1 MGRTIEA
8 DYLVVGAGAMGL
20 AFIDTLVSETDAT
33 VVVVDRND
41 QPGGHWTTAYPFVR
55 LHQPSAYYGV
65 NSRGLGSDTID
76 HDGLNAGYYELA
88 SGAEVCAYFD
98 AVMRQHL
105 LPTGRVTYLPM
116 SEYLGDGRVRTLGG
130 EDIEVTARRVV
141 TSHVEIIVPSM
152 RRAVLRR
159 RSRCRVRAAQRA
171 AAHPRRPGS
180 LRDRRRGQDRDGRLP
195 VAAAS
200 RHRAPRLTWIKPRD
214 SWILDRAAIQPGR
227 QFAKRTLADF
237 SGQLAAVHEAESLPD
252 LFDRLEAKGCLL
264 RIDASVDPT
273 MYRCAILSQAEL
285 EAAAARSRTW
295 CGWDMSQSIEPGRVT
310 LEGGTLDIDG
320 SALYIDCT
328 ADGFGNEEADSRLR
342 RRPHLA
348 CRRCAPA
355 SRRSARPSSPTSKRR
370 TPTTTPGTRSAAR
383 CRIRRSRLDWLRMM
397 LAFNKNQLQWFSDPD
412 MMAWV
417 EDARLNVLHHV
428 TAAVSERAREKII
441 SMLTSQM
448 PAINDKLETLLAQAR
463 AHDFCA
469 RFASDERSER
479 DYRPVRPATPPTP
492 GAAPRT
498 GRRCGR

>member
-1 MGRTIEA
+1 MARTIEA

-20 AFIDTLVSETDAT
+20 AFTDTLVSELNGT

-41 QPGGHWTTAYPFVR
+41 QPGGHWTAAYPFVR

-76 HDGLNAGYYELA
+76 QHGLNAGYYELA

-116 SEYLGDGRVRTLGG
+116 SEYLGDGRVCTLGG
-130 EDIEVTARRVV
+130 EEIEVTARRVV

-152 RRAVLRR
+152 RRPSYVVADGVHCVPPNDLPRIRDARERYVIVGAGKTAMDACLWLLR
-159 RSRCRVRAAQRA
+159 
-171 AAHPRRPGS
+171 HGIP
-180 LRDRRRGQDRDGRLP
+180 
-195 VAAAS
+195 
-200 RHRAPRLTWIKPRD
+200 APRLTWIKPRD
-214 SWILDRAAIQPGR
+214 SWMLDRAAIQPGR

-252 LFDRLEAKGCLL
+252 LFNRLEARGCLL
-264 RIDASVDPT
+264 RIDTSVDPT

-285 EAAAARSRTW
+285 EALRTIDDVVRK
-295 CGWDMSQSIEPGRVT
+295 GHVQSIEPGRVT
-310 LEGGTLDIDG
+310 LEGGILDIDG

-328 ADGFGNEEADSRLR
+328 ADGF
-342 RRPHLA
+342 
-348 CRRCAPA
+348 
-355 SRRSARPSSPTSKRR
+355 SKKA
-370 TPTTTPGTRSAAR
+370 PTTVFDGDHISLQAVRTCQPAFSASAIAHVEAAYPDDD
-383 CRIRRSRLDWLRMM
+383 IRNAFCGPVPYPHEPTDWLRMM

-417 EDARLNVLHHV
+417 DGARLNVLHHV

-441 SMLTSQM
+441 SMLTSQL
-448 PAINDKLETLLAQAR
+448 PAINDKLKTLLG
-463 AHDFCA
+463 
-469 RFASDERSER
+469 E
-479 DYRPVRPATPPTP
+479 
-492 GAAPRT
+492 
-498 GRRCGR
+498 